1 MSPRK
6 LLLLAVALATGVG
19 TLYVGRQFLSKPEPA
34 PLVAEAPEAPKEPE
48 LRVLVAA
55 RSLPAG
61 TLIKAED
68 LKWQVWDK
76 ADPNLPS
83 LLAEGE
89 AEPLDYRGAVV
100 RRGIDAGAPIVVG
113 RLVKPGEQGFLAAVL
128 DAGQRAV
135 SVPINGVTGLAG
147 LVFPGDRVDL
157 ILTHT
162 VVRPRDP
169 NLSERRISE
178 TVLTDLR
185 VLAIDQTVDDQTT
198 APQVGKIAT
207 LEVSPKQ
214 AELVVL
220 MAELGQLS
228 LSLRSLAAEAADD
241 AGAGQPPAEAGE
253 SLALYDDPEALR
265 LHNRAPLTAAALG
278 LPAPALARPDPTM
291 PKHPAQR
298 RAEQASEGRAYS
310 WDSDVSAVLPGPM
323 DPKDSR
329 QAVRVLRGVEA
340 AEQVFDKQR

>member
-6 LLLLAVALATGVG
+6 LLLVLVALALAGG
-19 TLYVGRQFLSKPEPA
+19 TFYVGRQYFQQPEPVQRAA
-34 PLVAEAPEAPKEPE
+34 PEAPEAPKEPE

-55 RSLPAG
+55 KSLPAG
-61 TLIKAED
+61 TLVKAED

-76 ADPNLPS
+76 ADPQPPS
-83 LLAEGE
+83 LLSEGQ

-100 RRGIDAGAPIVVG
+100 RRGIDAGQPVVAG

-128 DAGQRAV
+128 DAGKRAV

-162 VVRPRDP
+162 ILRQQDP
-169 NLSERRISE
+169 NLSERRVSE

-207 LEVSPKQ
+207 LEVSPKE

-228 LSLRSLAAEAADD
+228 LSLRSLAAEDEPAAP
-241 AGAGQPPAEAGE
+241 GEAER
-253 SLALYDDPEALR
+253 LALYEGAADPAALR
-265 LHNRAPLTAAALG
+265 LHNRAPLAADALG
-278 LPAPALARPDPTM
+278 LALPALARPDARLPR
-291 PKHPAQR
+291 HPAQR
-298 RAEQASEGRAYS
+298 LAEEAPERRAYS

-323 DPKDSR
+323 DPKDSK
-329 QAVRVLRGVEA
+329 QAVRVMRGVA
-340 AEQVFDKQR
+340 TAEQVFDK